1 MWLYLLQELKKNIS
15 LVTFFYL
22 LHLTNGVK
30 PKSATHSYHLQWWCP
45 WGLLQNDLSQW
56 SRRYRGCPKLQHLP
70 MYCVDRNTD
79 QNPPIALFHLSRCCH
94 PVEGGH
100 GVHPQ
105 SPVHHCCMGWM
116 GFVSNLNGVR
126 RQSFGVCIGLWTTPD
141 KPVVNG
147 IPLLLLS
154 DLQPTMKQ
162 SYNKDMGLPHSLT
175 LSRRPAFLS
184 SVSVS
189 TEKKTFTKN
198 SPAPVDYSPL

>member
-1 MWLYLLQELKKNIS
+1 MVPLGAAPEWPKPVIQKGQRMPQASASAHVLCGQKHGPASSHRS
-15 LVTFFYL
+15 LPPVP
-22 LHLTNGVK
+22 V
-30 PKSATHSYHLQWWCP
+30 
-45 WGLLQNDLSQW
+45 
-56 SRRYRGCPKLQHLP
+56 LP
-70 MYCVDRNTD
+70 PGRHRVR
-79 QNPPIALFHLSRCCH
+79 
-94 PVEGGH
+94 
-100 GVHPQ
+100 PQ

-184 SVSVS
+184 SVLVS

-198 SPAPVDYSPL
+198 SPVPVDYSPL